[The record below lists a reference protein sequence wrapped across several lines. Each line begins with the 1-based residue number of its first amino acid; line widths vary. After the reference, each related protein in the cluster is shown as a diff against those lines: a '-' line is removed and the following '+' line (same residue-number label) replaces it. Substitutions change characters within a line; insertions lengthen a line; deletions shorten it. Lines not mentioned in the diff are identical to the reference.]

1 MRLRLLQDNM
11 LKTMCDLV
19 IIVVCACEL
28 AYQYQLAVDDDAA
41 TVKYAA
47 IFDAVMACVL
57 VSCALAL
64 GVKVCRL
71 MVHAGSARRAPHAV
85 LACVDGTPDLA
96 APGGSNAAPEHL
108 QEEQSAMNKY
118 CAIGVVN
125 GREEELLRNYFE
137 RVRVS
142 EGRRQ
147 QMFQEEGG
155 VPWVFVSTPERIP
168 DGHGGHEQVME
179 FIQGVCREH
188 PWQFKQAFDWASSGN
203 SYPADNAAWDKMKPD
218 MTAWFAAIKS
228 GDEDRASE
236 NIKLNIAPVFLGL
249 DWFHARAALLRTHSN
264 ALTQWLSMTLCR
276 LIQCHSQLLKTTPT
290 RHLCMSDRTL
300 APQVQGFSRQ
310 GGRRASGHGARL
322 PLAQRRG
329 GPRGRGACKTDRAAA
344 GGPP

>member
-1 MRLRLLQDNM
+1 MDCLLS
-11 LKTMCDLV
+11 
-19 IIVVCACEL
+19 
-28 AYQYQLAVDDDAA
+28 DDALEDKLRRVA
-41 TVKYAA
+41 RTKVMYREVFGEAPSNVFWSLSMGSMQIFVKGGRNRT
-47 IFDAVMACVL
+47 I
-57 VSCALAL
+57 AL
-64 GVKVCRL
+64 GVKACRL

-179 FIQGVCREH
+179 FIQGICREL
-188 PWQFKQAFDWASSGN
+188 PRKSYCLGN
-203 SYPADNAAWDKMKPD
+203 
-218 MTAWFAAIKS
+218 
-228 GDEDRASE
+228 G
-236 NIKLNIAPVFLGL
+236 
-249 DWFHARAALLRTHSN
+249 
-264 ALTQWLSMTLCR
+264 
-276 LIQCHSQLLKTTPT
+276 
-290 RHLCMSDRTL
+290 
-300 APQVQGFSRQ
+300 
-310 GGRRASGHGARL
+310 GARL
-322 PLAQRRG
+322 
-329 GPRGRGACKTDRAAA
+329 
-344 GGPP
+344 

>member
-1 MRLRLLQDNM
+1 
-11 LKTMCDLV
+11 
-19 IIVVCACEL
+19 
-28 AYQYQLAVDDDAA
+28 
-41 TVKYAA
+41 
-47 IFDAVMACVL
+47 
-57 VSCALAL
+57 
-64 GVKVCRL
+64 
-71 MVHAGSARRAPHAV
+71 
-85 LACVDGTPDLA
+85 
-96 APGGSNAAPEHL
+96 
-108 QEEQSAMNKY
+108 MNKY

-168 DGHGGHEQVME
+168 DGDGGHEQVME

-249 DWFHARAALLRTHSN
+249 DWFHAWAALILHTV
-264 ALTQWLSMTLCR
+264 M
-276 LIQCHSQLLKTTPT
+276 P
-290 RHLCMSDRTL
+290 
-300 APQVQGFSRQ
+300 
-310 GGRRASGHGARL
+310 
-322 PLAQRRG
+322 
-329 GPRGRGACKTDRAAA
+329 
-344 GGPP
+344 